1 MADSKFKTWGAIMP
15 VNHHEIIE
23 DIEGHI
29 RKCGGAWEEW
39 CVGTAKD
46 SRGTFF
52 QRHREADL
60 GDGLAYREAFTADA
74 AQAVVAH
81 LVNDRGLQPD
91 RDAANEAERRSATQG
106 PEAECHSALQEPGK
120 IVFVYRK
127 TPAAT
132 AAAGSEHPT
141 FHKLA
146 A

>member
-1 MADSKFKTWGAIMP
+1 MP
-15 VNHHEIIE
+15 INHNEIIE
-23 DIEGHI
+23 EMEGQI

-46 SRGTFF
+46 SRGPFF

-60 GDGLAYREAFTADA
+60 GDGLTYREAYTTTA

-81 LVNDRGLQPD
+81 LVNTRGLKIDLDATPD
-91 RDAANEAERRSATQG
+91 S
-106 PEAECHSALQEPGK
+106 GK

-127 TPAAT
+127 IPSVRPAAGIE
-132 AAAGSEHPT
+132 ASA
-141 FHKLA
+141 FHKVA

>member
-1 MADSKFKTWGAIMP
+1 MP
-15 VNHHEIIE
+15 INHQEIIE
-23 DIEGHI
+23 DMEAHI
-29 RKCGGAWEEW
+29 RECGCVWEEW

-46 SRGTFF
+46 SRGPLF

-60 GDGLAYREAFTADA
+60 GDGLTYREAYTTDA

-81 LVNDRGLQPD
+81 LVNDRGLEPD
-91 RDAANEAERRSATQG
+91 RDAATEAER
-106 PEAECHSALQEPGK
+106 PSALQEPGK

-127 TPAAT
+127 SPVTT
-132 AAAGSEHPT
+132 AAGGSEHPI

>member
-1 MADSKFKTWGAIMP
+1 MP
-15 VNHHEIIE
+15 VNHHEITE
-23 DIEGHI
+23 DMEGHI

-46 SRGTFF
+46 SRGPFF

-60 GDGLAYREAFTADA
+60 GDGLTYREAYTTDA
-74 AQAVVAH
+74 AQAVVIH
-81 LVNDRGLQPD
+81 LVDDRGLEPD
-91 RDAANEAERRSATQG
+91 RDAV
-106 PEAECHSALQEPGK
+106 PESGK

-127 TPAAT
+127 TPPAT
-132 AAAGSEHPT
+132 VAGSEHSA